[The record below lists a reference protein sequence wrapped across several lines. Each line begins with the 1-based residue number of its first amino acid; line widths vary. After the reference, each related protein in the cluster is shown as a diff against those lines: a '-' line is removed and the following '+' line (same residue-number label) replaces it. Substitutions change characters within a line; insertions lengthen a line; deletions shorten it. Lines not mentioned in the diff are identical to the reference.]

1 MTIIG
6 DPVQV
11 QLVNAWWEQIIP
23 VAAFLISLFSVALTL
38 AFRFRDRLQLEVT
51 TSWSYML
58 DSDMKFV
65 EGEDRVEVRVTNKS
79 PNFTTEISGLTL
91 QLAGGNNFAYTD
103 PGPGD
108 DALPKTLGPGQS
120 AALSYA
126 ARGLGI
132 TLNTGAKSANWV
144 RGRAV
149 SGHKTVVGK
158 RRRGLVRDLRAYA
171 VKHPY
176 ESRWHSATR

>member
-1 MTIIG
+1 MSIVS

-11 QLVNAWWEQIIP
+11 QLVNAWWVQVVPI
-23 VAAFLISLFSVALTL
+23 AAFLISLFSVALTL

-51 TSWSYML
+51 TSWSFML
-58 DSDMKFV
+58 DSDMEFIS
-65 EGEDRVEVRVTNKS
+65 GEDRVDVRVTNKS

-91 QLAGGNNFAYTD
+91 QLAGGSNFAYTE

-120 AALSYA
+120 ATLSYA

-132 TLNTGAKSANWV
+132 TLNAGAKSANWV

-171 VKHPY
+171 VKHPH
-176 ESRWHSATR
+176 EAERHSGAR